1 MYINVARG
9 SFKLRLLE
17 VAPVFLKV
25 FTSLLSVCTPKLS
38 SSGCKMRAGVSAI
51 DVIQHVPHSLLN
63 KLPTTELPS
72 NDIEPESAL
81 HFEHVRNMD
90 RIVTNFY

>member
-1 MYINVARG
+1 
-9 SFKLRLLE
+9 
-17 VAPVFLKV
+17 
-25 FTSLLSVCTPKLS
+25 
-38 SSGCKMRAGVSAI
+38 MRAGVSAI